1 MKLFAFL
8 PDKSLKRNLILEASK
23 IIGLKNQVRIMK
35 CPGFILARE
44 IFIAHQAPLS
54 MGFSGQEYWSG
65 LSFPSSGDLP
75 HPGIEHTS
83 PLSPALQVGFYL

>member
-44 IFIAHQAPLS
+44 IFKK
-54 MGFSGQEYWSG
+54 
-65 LSFPSSGDLP
+65 
-75 HPGIEHTS
+75 
-83 PLSPALQVGFYL
+83 